1 MYPFEEGDGLCM
13 MYDWNLWTA
22 PQVHLDGDSRPYNM
36 GHGVGGG
43 SIINTMCSTRGG
55 KVDFDACVALV
66 IMDGVG
72 MICFHIS
79 RKRKNY
85 QDEVDADF
93 SHELYIHPN
102 ASTYSNAGMF
112 M

>member
-1 MYPFEEGDGLCM
+1 
-13 MYDWNLWTA
+13 
-22 PQVHLDGDSRPYNM
+22 M

-43 SIINTMCSTRGG
+43 SINTMCSTRGG

-102 ASTYSNAGMF
+102 ASTYSNGGYVHVSYPRYF
-112 M
+112 YNQSRRFSL